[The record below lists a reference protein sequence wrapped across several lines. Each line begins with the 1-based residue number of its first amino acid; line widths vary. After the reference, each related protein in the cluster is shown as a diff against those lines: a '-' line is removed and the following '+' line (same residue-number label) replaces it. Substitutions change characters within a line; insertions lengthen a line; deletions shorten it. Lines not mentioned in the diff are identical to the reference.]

1 MKTKRQMVTWGKA
14 LIVGV
19 LVMFAWISIY
29 AQSAHA
35 LDLFWWLRG
44 R

>member
-1 MKTKRQMVTWGKA
+1 VKRNIKA
-14 LIVGV
+14 VVVGAV
-19 LVMFAWISIY
+19 VMFGWLAIY